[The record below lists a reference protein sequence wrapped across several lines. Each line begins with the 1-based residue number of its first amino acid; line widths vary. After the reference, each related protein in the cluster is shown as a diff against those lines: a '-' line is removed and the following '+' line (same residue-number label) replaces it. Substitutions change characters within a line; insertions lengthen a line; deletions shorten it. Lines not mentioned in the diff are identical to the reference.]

1 MSKRKQTLGDYIEL
15 PTNKK
20 SSAKDFYIR
29 VYELVERIPKGKV
42 TTYGAIA
49 EVLGRKGSARMVGA
63 ALGAIPEGY
72 DVPAHRVI
80 NRVGALSA
88 AHKFGGYKIMH
99 RLLDREGVTFK
110 GERVDMKKHFW
121 QPK

>member
-15 PTNKK
+15 PSNKK

-49 EVLGRKGSARMVGA
+49 EVLGRKGSARMVGV

-72 DVPAHRVI
+72 DINPHRVI
-80 NRVGALSA
+80 NRIGALSA
-88 AHKFGGYKIMH
+88 SHKFGSYARMRK
-99 RLLDREGVTFK
+99 LLERDGVTFI

-121 QPK
+121 KPK